1 MNMYAIEVERLTKIY
16 GRGETAVTAISDA
29 TFQVKPGELVAI
41 LGPSGS
47 GKTTLLTSI
56 GLINEPT
63 RGKVVVDGAIVAD
76 GRWLPGLDLKRIR
89 REKLGFIFQAHNLIP
104 FLTAQENVMVAL
116 EINHLTRTEAKSR
129 ATELLASLNLG
140 HRLLNY
146 PSALSGG
153 EAQRVAIARALAN
166 KPKVILA
173 DEPTAAL
180 DTENGKNV
188 MALLK
193 KLAVENNSAI
203 LVVTHDH
210 RMVEGF
216 DRIFEVRDG
225 RITGERNNGSL
236 DDTHVSNLFGE
247 GLKHIMIKEDN
258 QLP

>member
-1 MNMYAIEVERLTKIY
+1 MYAVEVENLTKIY
-16 GRGETAVTAISDA
+16 GAGDTAVTALADA
-29 TFQVKPGELVAI
+29 TFQVEPGELVAI

-47 GKTTLLTSI
+47 GKTTLLTAI

-63 RGKVVVDGAIVAD
+63 HGKVVIDGVTVANE
-76 GRWLPGLDLKRIR
+76 GWPAGLDLKRLR

-104 FLTAQENVMVAL
+104 FLTARENVMVAL
-116 EINHLTRTEAKSR
+116 ELNSQPKKEAKRR
-129 ATELLASLNLG
+129 AEELLVSLNLG
-140 HRLLNY
+140 HRLDNY
-146 PSALSGG
+146 PSGLSGG

-188 MALLK
+188 MVLLK
-193 KLAVENNSAI
+193 KLAVENRSAI

-216 DRIFEVRDG
+216 DRIFLVNDG
-225 RITGERNNGSL
+225 RICIN
-236 DDTHVSNLFGE
+236 
-247 GLKHIMIKEDN
+247 
-258 QLP
+258 

>member
-1 MNMYAIEVERLTKIY
+1 MYAIEVENLTKIY
-16 GRGETAVTAISDA
+16 GKGETAVTAIAEASL
-29 TFQVKPGELVAI
+29 QVKPGELVAI

-47 GKTTLLTSI
+47 GKTTLLTAI

-63 RGKVVVDGAIVAD
+63 HGKVIIDGAMVAD
-76 GRWLPGLDLKRIR
+76 EGWLPGLDLKRLR

-104 FLTAQENVMVAL
+104 FLTALENVMIAL
-116 EINHLTRTEAKSR
+116 EINHTIKNEAKCR

-140 HRLLNY
+140 HRLNNY

-166 KPKVILA
+166 KPRVILA

-188 MALLK
+188 MTLLK
-193 KLAVENNSAI
+193 TLAVENQSAV

-216 DRIFEVRDG
+216 DRIFQVRDG
-225 RITGERNNGSL
+225 RIVR
-236 DDTHVSNLFGE
+236 
-247 GLKHIMIKEDN
+247 
-258 QLP
+258 

>member
-1 MNMYAIEVERLTKIY
+1 MYAVEVENLTKIY
-16 GRGETAVTAISDA
+16 GKGDTAVTAIADA
-29 TFQVKPGELVAI
+29 SFQIKPGELVAL

-63 RGKVVVDGAIVAD
+63 HGKVVIDGTAVSD
-76 GRWLPGLDLKRIR
+76 EGWLPGIDLKRMR

-104 FLTAQENVMVAL
+104 FLTALENVMIAL
-116 EINHLTRTEAKSR
+116 EINHLTKNEAKAR
-129 ATELLASLNLG
+129 ATALLISLNLG
-140 HRLLNY
+140 HRLNNY

-166 KPKVILA
+166 KPRVILA

-188 MALLK
+188 MDLMK
-193 KLAVENNSAI
+193 KLAVENHSAI

-216 DRIFEVRDG
+216 DRIFHVSDG
-225 RITGERNNGSL
+225 RIIDEKSNGFL
-236 DDTHVSNLFGE
+236 
-247 GLKHIMIKEDN
+247 MA
-258 QLP
+258 

>member
-1 MNMYAIEVERLTKIY
+1 MHAIEVERLTKIY
-16 GRGETAVTAISDA
+16 GKGDTAVTAIADA
-29 TFQVKPGELVAI
+29 SFQVRPGELVAI

-63 RGKVVVDGAIVAD
+63 HGKVVIDGSIVAD
-76 GRWLPGLDLKRIR
+76 EGWMPGLDLKRFR

-104 FLTAQENVMVAL
+104 FLTALENVMIAL
-116 EINHLTRTEAKSR
+116 EINHLTRNEAKDR
-129 ATELLASLNLG
+129 AMELISSLNLG
-140 HRLLNY
+140 HRLNNY
-146 PSALSGG
+146 PKTLSGG

-180 DTENGKNV
+180 DTGNGKNV

-193 KLAVENNSAI
+193 TLAVENHSAI

-216 DRIFEVRDG
+216 DRILHVSDG
-225 RITGERNNGSL
+225 RITGEKN
-236 DDTHVSNLFGE
+236 
-247 GLKHIMIKEDN
+247 
-258 QLP
+258 

>member
-1 MNMYAIEVERLTKIY
+1 MDKTMYAIEVEKLTKIY
-16 GRGETAVTAISDA
+16 GKGETAVTAIADA
-29 TFQVKPGELVAI
+29 TLQVKPGELVAI

-63 RGKVVVDGAIVAD
+63 HGKVVIDGAMVAD
-76 GRWLPGLDLKRIR
+76 EGWLPGLDLKRLR

-104 FLTAQENVMVAL
+104 FLTALENVMVAL
-116 EINHLTRTEAKSR
+116 EINNMSRPEAKSR

-140 HRLLNY
+140 HRIESY
-146 PSALSGG
+146 PKALSGG

-166 KPKVILA
+166 KPRVILA

-188 MALLK
+188 MTLLK
-193 KLAVENNSAI
+193 SLAVENQSAV

-216 DRIFEVRDG
+216 DRIFNVRDG
-225 RITGERNNGSL
+225 RIANEICN
-236 DDTHVSNLFGE
+236 
-247 GLKHIMIKEDN
+247 
-258 QLP
+258 

>member
-1 MNMYAIEVERLTKIY
+1 MYAIEVENLTKIY
-16 GRGETAVTAISDA
+16 GKGETAVTAIADA
-29 TFQVKPGELVAI
+29 TFQIKPGELVAI

-47 GKTTLLTSI
+47 GKTTLLTAI

-63 RGKVVVDGAIVAD
+63 HGRVVIDAAD
-76 GRWLPGLDLKRIR
+76 GWLPGVDLKRIR
-89 REKLGFIFQAHNLIP
+89 REKLGFIFQSHNLIP
-104 FLTAQENVMVAL
+104 FLTALENVMVAL
-116 EINHLTRTEAKSR
+116 EINHLPKKEAKSR

-140 HRLLNY
+140 HRLNNY
-146 PSALSGG
+146 PTALSGG

-166 KPKVILA
+166 RPKVILA

-193 KLAVENNSAI
+193 KLAVENHSAI
-203 LVVTHDH
+203 LVVTHDR

-225 RITGERNNGSL
+225 L
-236 DDTHVSNLFGE
+236 
-247 GLKHIMIKEDN
+247 IMSEV
-258 QLP
+258 

>member
-1 MNMYAIEVERLTKIY
+1 MYAIEVDKLTKIY
-16 GRGETAVTAISDA
+16 GRGETAVTAIADA

-63 RGKVVVDGAIVAD
+63 HGKVVIDGITVAD
-76 GRWLPGLDLKRIR
+76 ERWLPGLDLKRLR

-104 FLTAQENVMVAL
+104 FLTARENVMVAL
-116 EINHLTRTEAKSR
+116 EINHLTKNEAKAR
-129 ATELLASLNLG
+129 ADELLTSLNLG
-140 HRLLNY
+140 HRLDNY

-166 KPKVILA
+166 RPKVILA

-193 KLAVENNSAI
+193 QLAVENRSAI

-216 DRIFEVRDG
+216 DRIFTVSDG
-225 RITGERNNGSL
+225 KIIGEKINGDISTSQAL
-236 DDTHVSNLFGE
+236 A
-247 GLKHIMIKEDN
+247 
-258 QLP
+258 

>member
-1 MNMYAIEVERLTKIY
+1 MHAIEVERLTKIY
-16 GRGETAVTAISDA
+16 GKGDTAVTAIADA
-29 TFQVKPGELVAI
+29 SFQVGPGELVAI

-63 RGKVVVDGAIVAD
+63 HGKVVIDGSIVAD
-76 GRWLPGLDLKRIR
+76 EGWMPGLDLKRFR

-104 FLTAQENVMVAL
+104 FLTALENVMIAL
-116 EINHLTRTEAKSR
+116 EINHMTRNEAKDR
-129 ATELLASLNLG
+129 ATELLSSLNLG
-140 HRLLNY
+140 HRLNNY
-146 PSALSGG
+146 PKTLSGG

-180 DTENGKNV
+180 DTGNGKNV

-193 KLAVENNSAI
+193 TLAVENHSAI

-216 DRIFEVRDG
+216 DRILHVSDG
-225 RITGERNNGSL
+225 RITGEKNNS
-236 DDTHVSNLFGE
+236 
-247 GLKHIMIKEDN
+247 GL
-258 QLP
+258 

>member
-1 MNMYAIEVERLTKIY
+1 MYAVEVENLTKIY
-16 GRGETAVTAISDA
+16 GKGDTTVTALADA
-29 TFQVKPGELVAI
+29 TFQVEPGELVAI

-47 GKTTLLTSI
+47 GKTTLLTAI

-63 RGKVVVDGAIVAD
+63 HGTVIIDGVMVANE
-76 GRWLPGLDLKRIR
+76 GWQAGLDLKRLR

-104 FLTAQENVMVAL
+104 FLTARENVMVAL
-116 EINHLTRTEAKSR
+116 ELNNQPKKEAKRR
-129 ATELLASLNLG
+129 AEELLVSLNLG
-140 HRLLNY
+140 HRFDNY
-146 PSALSGG
+146 PSGLSGG

-193 KLAVENNSAI
+193 TLAVENRSAI

-216 DRIFEVRDG
+216 DRIFHVHDG
-225 RITGERNNGSL
+225 RI
-236 DDTHVSNLFGE
+236 VS
-247 GLKHIMIKEDN
+247 
-258 QLP
+258 

>member
-1 MNMYAIEVERLTKIY
+1 MDKNMYAIEVERLTKIY
-16 GRGETAVTAISDA
+16 GKGETAVTAIANA
-29 TFQVKPGELVAI
+29 TLQVKPGELVAI

-47 GKTTLLTSI
+47 GKTTLLTCI

-63 RGKVVVDGAIVAD
+63 NGKVVIDGTTVAD
-76 GRWLPGLDLKRIR
+76 EGWNSGIDLKRMR

-104 FLTAQENVMVAL
+104 FLTAQENVMIAL
-116 EINHLTRTEAKSR
+116 EINHLTKSEAKGR
-129 ATELLASLNLG
+129 ATELLVSLNLG
-140 HRLLNY
+140 HRLNNY

-188 MALLK
+188 MTLLK
-193 KLAVENNSAI
+193 KLAVENHSAI

-216 DRIFEVRDG
+216 DRIFQVNDG
-225 RITGERNNGSL
+225 RITGEK
-236 DDTHVSNLFGE
+236 SNLEVWASHELG
-247 GLKHIMIKEDN
+247 
-258 QLP
+258 

>member
-1 MNMYAIEVERLTKIY
+1 MYAIEVEKLTKIY
-16 GRGETAVTAISDA
+16 GKGETAVTAISDA
-29 TFQVKPGELVAI
+29 SFQVRPGELVAI

-47 GKTTLLTSI
+47 GKTTLLTAI

-63 RGKVVVDGAIVAD
+63 HGKVVIDGATVAD
-76 GRWLPGLDLKRIR
+76 GGWLPGLGLKRIR

-104 FLTAQENVMVAL
+104 FLTALENVMIAL
-116 EINHLTRTEAKSR
+116 EINQLPRAEAKKR
-129 ATELLASLNLG
+129 AIELLTSLNLG
-140 HRLLNY
+140 HRLNNY

-166 KPKVILA
+166 RPKVILA

-188 MALLK
+188 MVLLK
-193 KLAVENNSAI
+193 KLAVDNHSAI

-216 DRIFEVRDG
+216 DRILEVRDG
-225 RITGERNNGSL
+225 VIVRETANGDSSGSSMVAVPENG
-236 DDTHVSNLFGE
+236 DETPSG
-247 GLKHIMIKEDN
+247 
-258 QLP
+258 P

>member
-1 MNMYAIEVERLTKIY
+1 MYAVEVKNLTKIY
-16 GRGETAVTAISDA
+16 GKGESAVTALADA
-29 TFQVKPGELVAI
+29 SIQVKPGELVAI

-47 GKTTLLTSI
+47 GKTTLLTAI

-63 RGKVVVDGAIVAD
+63 HGTVIIDGTAVAD
-76 GRWLPGLDLKRIR
+76 EGWLPGIDLKRLR

-104 FLTAQENVMVAL
+104 FLTAQENVMIAL
-116 EINHLTRTEAKSR
+116 EINHLTRSEAKAR
-129 ATELLASLNLG
+129 ATELLGALNLG
-140 HRLLNY
+140 HRLNNY

-188 MALLK
+188 MILLK
-193 KLAVENNSAI
+193 KLALENHSAI

-216 DRIFEVRDG
+216 DRIFHVNDG
-225 RITGERNNGSL
+225 RITKDS
-236 DDTHVSNLFGE
+236 
-247 GLKHIMIKEDN
+247 
-258 QLP
+258 

>member
-1 MNMYAIEVERLTKIY
+1 VDETMYAIAVEKLTKIY
-16 GRGETAVTAISDA
+16 GKGGTAVTAIADA
-29 TFQVKPGELVAI
+29 KFQVKPGELVAI

-47 GKTTLLTSI
+47 GKTTLLTCI

-63 RGKVVVDGAIVAD
+63 HGTVVIDGTTVAD
-76 GRWLPGLDLKRIR
+76 GGWHSGIDLKRMR

-104 FLTAQENVMVAL
+104 FLTALENVMIAL
-116 EINHLTRTEAKSR
+116 EINHLTKSEAKSR
-129 ATELLASLNLG
+129 ATELLTSLNLG
-140 HRLLNY
+140 HRLNNY

-193 KLAVENNSAI
+193 KLAVENHSAI

-216 DRIFEVRDG
+216 DRIFHVSDG
-225 RITGERNNGSL
+225 RIIDEKNIAAAGGT
-236 DDTHVSNLFGE
+236 D
-247 GLKHIMIKEDN
+247 GLE
-258 QLP
+258 

>member
-1 MNMYAIEVERLTKIY
+1 MYAIEVDNLTKIY
-16 GRGETAVTAISDA
+16 GKGETAVTAISDA

-47 GKTTLLTSI
+47 GKTTLLTAI

-63 RGKVVVDGAIVAD
+63 HGKVIIDGATVAD
-76 GRWLPGLDLKRIR
+76 EGWVPCLDLKRLR

-104 FLTAQENVMVAL
+104 FLTAIENVMIAL
-116 EINHLTRTEAKSR
+116 EINNLTSSEAKSR
-129 ATELLASLNLG
+129 ATELLKSLNLG
-140 HRLLNY
+140 HRLNNY
-146 PSALSGG
+146 PTALSGG

-166 KPKVILA
+166 TPKVILA

-193 KLAVENNSAI
+193 KLAVENHSAI

-225 RITGERNNGSL
+225 L
-236 DDTHVSNLFGE
+236 
-247 GLKHIMIKEDN
+247 IMNETTASV
-258 QLP
+258 

>member
-1 MNMYAIEVERLTKIY
+1 VDKAMYAIEVEKLTKIY
-16 GRGETAVTAISDA
+16 GKGETAVTAIADA
-29 TFQVKPGELVAI
+29 TLQVMPGELVAI

-47 GKTTLLTSI
+47 GKTTLLTCI

-63 RGKVVVDGAIVAD
+63 HGRVILDGVTVAD
-76 GRWLPGLDLKRIR
+76 EGWLSGLDLKRLR

-104 FLTAQENVMVAL
+104 FLTALENVMIAL
-116 EINHLTRTEAKSR
+116 EINHLSRPEAKSR
-129 ATELLASLNLG
+129 ATELLIALNLG
-140 HRLLNY
+140 HRLNSY
-146 PSALSGG
+146 PTALSGG

-188 MALLK
+188 MDLLK
-193 KLAVENNSAI
+193 KLAVENHSAI

-216 DRIFEVRDG
+216 DRIFHVSDG
-225 RITGERNNGSL
+225 RITNE
-236 DDTHVSNLFGE
+236 VSN
-247 GLKHIMIKEDN
+247 
-258 QLP
+258 